1 DLSLAVIILKLAVDS
16 LEMAKARLAFTTSG
30 HQPSCNHGAGN
41 IFLFSQLLSRK
52 LAPLLFALVRI
63 CLAFEFLSKRID
75 SEIDQLLHLFTS
87 DRYLVI
93 QFFTH
98 VSLSYTVI
106 CFLPV

>member
-1 DLSLAVIILKLAVDS
+1 LSLAAITLYLAVYILDS
-16 LEMAKARLAFTTSG
+16 GTTRLACTAVG
-30 HQPSCNHGAGN
+30 HQPSCNRSAGN
-41 IFLFSQLLSRK
+41 VFLFSQLLFRK
-52 LAPLLFALVRI
+52 LVPLLFELVRI